1 MIVAPGPIL
10 VGSSDHAGTLRL
22 MLRHRRLLTVVALSA
37 ALLASLIALVLPPT
51 YTATARLLPPQQ
63 SQSLATLFMG
73 QAAAS
78 PLASMAQKEFGL
90 KNPADI
96 YIGLLNSRSIQ
107 DGLIHDF
114 DLARVYRLR
123 RPSEVRNEL
132 ATRTRIQLTKEGL
145 IAVSVDDQDA
155 IRSAALA
162 NGYAEELR
170 RTTKRLAMS
179 EAGQRRQF
187 FEDQARQVREDLVR
201 AESAFSSVQQQTGIL
216 QVDAQAKALI
226 ETAASLRGQI
236 AAGEVQL
243 QVLRNFGTE
252 QNPDVRR
259 QESQVSGWRAE
270 LIRLESQQSSDPVF
284 SKGRAPAQAQQ
295 YVRTMREVRYGEA
308 LLEMLL
314 RQSEA
319 AKLDEARETTI
330 IQVVDVAVPP
340 DVRTSPKRTAI
351 VLLTT
356 LASVMGTIC
365 FLRLRQR
372 FHAEP
377 EWQLRCAQLRAEWH
391 S

>member
-1 MIVAPGPIL
+1 MSVGLGPIL
-10 VGSSDHAGTLRL
+10 VASPDHAGTLRL
-22 MLRHRRLLTVVALSA
+22 MLRHRRLLALVAFSA
-37 ALLASLIALVLPPT
+37 ALIASLISLILPPT

-63 SQSLATLFMG
+63 SQSLAALFMG
-73 QAAAS
+73 QTAAS
-78 PLASMAQKEFGL
+78 PLASMAQKEFGV
-90 KNPADI
+90 KNPADV

-107 DGLIHDF
+107 DGLIQDF

-123 RPSEVRNEL
+123 RPSEVRDEL
-132 ATRTRIQLTKEGL
+132 ASRTRIQLTKEGL
-145 IAVSVDDQDA
+145 IAVSVDDRDA
-155 IRSAALA
+155 VRSAALA

-179 EAGQRRQF
+179 EAGQRHQF
-187 FEDQARQVREDLVR
+187 FDDQVRQVREDLVR

-236 AAGEVQL
+236 AAGQVQL

-252 QNPDVRR
+252 QNPDVRQ
-259 QESQVSGWRAE
+259 QESKLNGWRSE
-270 LIRLESQQSSDPVF
+270 LTRLESQQSSDPVF

-295 YVRTMREVRYGEA
+295 YMRTMREVRYGEA

-351 VLLTT
+351 VILTT
-356 LASVMGTIC
+356 LASVMGTLC
-365 FLRLRQR
+365 WLRLRQR
-372 FHAEP
+372 FQVEP